1 MFGSYDRRPQPNVLA
16 PQDSEEPMDK
26 KIAGLLG
33 AVAGLATIGTAQ
45 AAINPAAVPDTL
57 QASSY
62 TGLLSPI
69 AHPIALLKADDA
81 ARAQKPAAEPAAD
94 FQAAAAHHHHHHHH
108 TYSRNYHHY
117 HHYNRRKSAFF
128 GVPGLSGVVIN
139 RR

>member
-1 MFGSYDRRPQPNVLA
+1 
-16 PQDSEEPMDK
+16 MDK

-33 AVAGLATIGTAQ
+33 AIAGLATIGTAQ

-62 TGLLSPI
+62 TDLLTPI

-94 FQAAAAHHHHHHHH
+94 FQLAENYHHHHHHYHH
-108 TYSRNYHHY
+108 TYSRNYHH
-117 HHYNRRKSAFF
+117 HHRYDHRRSAFF
-128 GVPGLSGVVIN
+128 GIPGLGGVVTDH
-139 RR
+139 R

>member
-1 MFGSYDRRPQPNVLA
+1 
-16 PQDSEEPMDK
+16 MDK
-26 KIAGLLG
+26 RIAGLLG

-62 TGLLSPI
+62 ADLLTPI

-81 ARAQKPAAEPAAD
+81 ARAPKPAAEPAAD
-94 FQAAAAHHHHHHHH
+94 FQVAAAYHHYH
-108 TYSRNYHHY
+108 TYSRNYHH

-128 GVPGLSGVVIN
+128 GIPGLGGVVIN
-139 RR
+139 RH